1 MWERERESE
10 RVRQMDSSVSAVITH
25 IRQSM
30 YSWESGPVKGCWGK
44 VSEVRIQEM
53 EGKHVEHQKRMWVMR
68 RGEDRWRGEEKRAGR
83 WELGG
88 LITLSDKPL
97 MLPLLRQQH
106 RTGEKVLECGCNRQQ
121 IGIMLMWT
129 WRTDC
134 KPSHCKQCEGV
145 CSSFN
150 KSEFVSKEKWPSG
163 LISSCLN

>member
-1 MWERERESE
+1 MWESERESE

-25 IRQSM
+25 IRQST

-68 RGEDRWRGEEKRAGR
+68 RGEDRWRGEAKRAGR

-88 LITLSDKPL
+88 PITLSDKPL

-129 WRTDC
+129 WRTDANNA
-134 KPSHCKQCEGV
+134 K
-145 CSSFN
+145 
-150 KSEFVSKEKWPSG
+150 VSVLLLTSLSLSRRRSG
-163 LISSCLN
+163 RRA